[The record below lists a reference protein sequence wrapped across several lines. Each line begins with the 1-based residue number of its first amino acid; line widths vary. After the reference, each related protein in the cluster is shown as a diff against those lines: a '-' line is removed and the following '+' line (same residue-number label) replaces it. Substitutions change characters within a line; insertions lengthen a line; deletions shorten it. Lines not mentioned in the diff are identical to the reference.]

1 MDITEFDRLA
11 SSLDGVRQ
19 RSSGGLLQWH
29 HRGRLVA
36 RQLDDTRVVV
46 RTPFDTR
53 DVLLHQFPDTFT
65 VPSRFQKHMM
75 VVANLAEG
83 SADAIEDAVI
93 SAWRFQ
99 TQGR

>member
-1 MDITEFDRLA
+1 MDIAEFDRLA
-11 SSLDGVRQ
+11 LSLAGVR
-19 RSSGGLLQWH
+19 RRYRDGLLRWD

-36 RQLDDTRVVV
+36 RQLDDSRVVV

-53 DVLLHQFPDTFT
+53 DILLHQFPETFT

-75 VVANLAEG
+75 VVADLQGG
-83 SADAIEDAVI
+83 SAEAIEDAVV

-99 TQGR
+99 SETS